1 MGNFLTLVVSF
12 RVTEKQEEGHK
23 VHSEINWSRKINK
36 ISSGRIIMSGSCAK
50 ARTSAPEDQCGE
62 GKGSDS
68 FFCGALMPL
77 VVRLDRTPFGHITP
91 TNVQQLMLEEVLWH
105 STWRPANLSPLVNV
119 NLLVNGMTSFKVEN
133 FHLRFSVNFP
143 LAPDFAM
150 LQNMPVAVKAVP
162 HRFKKYKRKNRKT
175 LLFLFLI

>member
-143 LAPDFAM
+143 LAPDFAICKIC
-150 LQNMPVAVKAVP
+150 QW
-162 HRFKKYKRKNRKT
+162 
-175 LLFLFLI
+175 LLRRCPTGLRNTRRRIERLCCFCF